1 MSAGRLG
8 GTLVCAGA
16 LMTLALELSDAG
28 YSNGRPMFT
37 VVPSVVALLLG
48 LVCVAIGPR
57 TPALMLAALP
67 GVAGLIICVSMWETN
82 TPLDGSELLFVWC
95 IFFAGYFLPRRAA
108 AANTVLLA
116 GSYAVVVI
124 DRRGS
129 SVGLPAA
136 IELATTLV
144 VACIVVSMLRH
155 RAAAS
160 LHEARTEARTDPL
173 TGLLNRRGLAEFTE
187 REVARALRDA
197 KPLSLW
203 MVDLDH
209 FKGLNDALGHAAGD
223 RALQAVADVL
233 RAEMRTVDVLA
244 RVGGE
249 EFCVVLPG
257 CTTSDAFLRAEELR
271 ERIAEEFRLRNLPVT
286 VSIGVASW
294 GSGDLDGNAM
304 MVAADQA
311 LYAAKRSGRN
321 NTQIAHGVP
330 TGRLT
335 FTDVR

>member
-16 LMTLALELSDAG
+16 LMTLVLGLTDRT
-28 YSNGRPMFT
+28 YTNGHPLFV
-37 VVPSVVALLLG
+37 VVPSIVGLLLG
-48 LVCVAIGPR
+48 MVCMATGERTPILVLAGLPGAAGLLVCL
-57 TPALMLAALP
+57 LMWA
-67 GVAGLIICVSMWETN
+67 TN

-95 IFFAGYFLPRRAA
+95 IFFAGYFLPRTAA
-108 AANTVLLA
+108 WVNTVLLA
-116 GSYAVVVI
+116 GSYAVVVLG
-124 DRRGS
+124 RRGV

-136 IELATTLV
+136 IELATTLI
-144 VACIVVSMLRH
+144 VACIVVSLLRH

-160 LHEARTEARTDPL
+160 LDEARAEARTDPL
-173 TGLLNRRGLAEFTE
+173 TGLLNRRGLAEVTE
-187 REVARALRDA
+187 REVARAVRDA
-197 KPLSLW
+197 KPLSIW

-223 RALQAVADVL
+223 RALQAVAEVL
-233 RAEMRTVDVLA
+233 RCELRAVDVVA

-257 CTTSDAFLRAEELR
+257 CPTSDAFLRAEELR
-271 ERIAEEFRLRNLPVT
+271 ERIAEEFRLRSLPVT

-294 GSGDLDGNAM
+294 GSGDLDGSAM

-330 TGRLT
+330 TGRRT